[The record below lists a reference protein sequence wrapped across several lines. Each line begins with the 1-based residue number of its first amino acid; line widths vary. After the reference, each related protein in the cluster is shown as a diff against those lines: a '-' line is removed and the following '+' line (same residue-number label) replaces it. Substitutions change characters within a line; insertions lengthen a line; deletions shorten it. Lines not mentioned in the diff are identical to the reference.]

1 MNKEQRPKR
10 PSSASSIESFEASS
24 ELSKKDPVPVKDNR
38 KVPTIIKISQT
49 NDQPFE
55 KFQRPMSPTS
65 IKRNIDFGVDM
76 IANSKKLSVIN
87 TSGDTI
93 TGTNKERMD
102 EHGLINTVNENS
114 NIFQKHTM
122 HGYDSDNSEKSRRSG
137 KSARSGRSGKSGMSG
152 MIGLLERQNSDYSGS
167 DQDDIDDST
176 SYSEE
181 SVKLSNEQILKEKQ
195 SMLVKLAR
203 LERRGYN
210 PSKKYTM
217 NDTYNELK
225 SVVDGL
231 EYEKNRDDA
240 VKLQRK
246 GLMTVVSI
254 LEYLN
259 TSYNP
264 FDLYLDGWTESV
276 FENLDDYDDV
286 FEELYEK
293 YKTNVEVSPEIKLI
307 GMVGGSALMFHFTKA
322 LFSKSNDVPNF
333 NDVMNNNPELKR
345 QYVEA
350 ASKEYGN
357 NRRSN
362 QRSGGGSGNGG
373 GSGGGLFGNI
383 FNMFGGD
390 SGGAGG
396 GIGDLLGGLM
406 GGGGGGNGGGG
417 GASNNTGKFEAP
429 DNVAD
434 LLNGFTDDQT
444 STLDISNDEEYSD
457 LSSTDMEQ
465 LKSIKPMKS

>member
-1 MNKEQRPKR
+1 MNKENKPIR

-24 ELSKKDPVPVKDNR
+24 ELSKKNENYTPHIKDTR
-38 KVPTIIKISQT
+38 RVPTIIKIAQ
-49 NDQPFE
+49 NPDKQFE
-55 KFQRPMSPTS
+55 KQSPRPSSPTG
-65 IKRNIDFGVDM
+65 IKRNLDFGVDM

-87 TSGDTI
+87 TTGETI
-93 TGTNKERMD
+93 HGTNKERMD
-102 EHGLINTVNENS
+102 ESGILNIDENV
-114 NIFQKHTM
+114 
-122 HGYDSDNSEKSRRSG
+122 KSRFSDTESVKSFNSG
-137 KSARSGRSGKSGMSG
+137 KSSQNERSNNIFNNANMAD
-152 MIGLLERQNSDYSGS
+152 SDS
-167 DQDDIDDST
+167 DDDST

-181 SVKLSNEQILKEKQ
+181 SVKLSQEQILKEKQ

-225 SVVDGL
+225 SVVNGL

-240 VKLQRK
+240 IKLQRK

-293 YKTNVEVSPEIKLI
+293 YKTNVEVSPEIKLL

-322 LFSKSNDVPNF
+322 LFNKSNDVPNF

-362 QRSGGGSGNGG
+362 QRSGSGGGGGGSGGG
-373 GSGGGLFGNI
+373 GGGGGLFGNI

-390 SGGAGG
+390 SGGGG
-396 GIGDLLGGLM
+396 GIGDIFGGLM
-406 GGGGGGNGGGG
+406 GGGN
-417 GASNNTGKFEAP
+417 APPSNNTGKFEAP

-465 LKSIKPMKS
+465 LKSIKPINK